1 MPIRIYALAKELG
14 IDTTELLEL
23 CQTVGI
29 EGKTSALLALVEEE
43 VELIRFALN
52 GSSDSKQETA
62 LTARLAQ
69 VSSQLS
75 VYRETKR
82 VESAARAKRT
92 PIVMQRRLIHAL
104 EVSGWRL
111 IGAYV
116 AYTKSM
122 YMRFENNRIDGSQT
136 RRLRLSDHFTTHDSD
151 LAVSIVMDL
160 GRHYKT
166 ESPSSHGFSDDA
178 FIRVVDGIEVYC
190 NGHIEARYSGEAMD
204 AAIEQVVAKVSEPI
218 LSARTGRVYE
228 SSANIP
234 QGLRLNESHRIKV
247 EKTTDDSD

>member
-1 MPIRIYALAKELG
+1 M
-14 IDTTELLEL
+14 DSTELLEL
-23 CQTVGI
+23 CRTVGI
-29 EGKTSALLALVEEE
+29 EDKTSALLALADGE
-43 VELIRFALN
+43 VELIHLALN
-52 GSSDSKQETA
+52 GSSDSKSATA

-75 VYRETKR
+75 AYRETKR
-82 VESAARAKRT
+82 AEGAARAKRT
-92 PIVMQRRLIHAL
+92 PIVMQRRLVRAL
-104 EVSGWRL
+104 EVCGWRL

-116 AYTKSM
+116 AYTESM
-122 YMRFENNRIDGSQT
+122 YMRFEKNGINGSQT
-136 RRLRLSDHFTTHDSD
+136 RRLRLSDHFTSHDSD

-166 ESPSSHGFSDDA
+166 ESSSSHCFGDDA

-228 SSANIP
+228 SSANTP
-234 QGLRLNESHRIKV
+234 QRLRLNEFAQN
-247 EKTTDDSD
+247 EGGEEN